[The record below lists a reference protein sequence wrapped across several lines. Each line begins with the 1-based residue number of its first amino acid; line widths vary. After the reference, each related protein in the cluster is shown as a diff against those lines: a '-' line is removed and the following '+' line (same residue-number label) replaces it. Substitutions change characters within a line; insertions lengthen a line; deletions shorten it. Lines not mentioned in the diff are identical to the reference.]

1 VDSSLLQRYR
11 TLTPIRCRGGLHLYA
26 ARDRATD
33 APRVLVTSP
42 GVPESEGRA
51 LLANVARVHRLAAGG
66 PIPDVAEEGLDGPAP
81 WIALDCDAVSDL
93 ESIAD
98 FVARTGDK
106 PSYEQGSSLSQAI
119 MDTMCRVHR
128 VRDPDGGAPVCL
140 GSWAMANVLF
150 STAGKLSIFGFGAGP
165 QPGAS
170 VAPEV
175 ASGAPPTPGA
185 DVYALLLFLRA
196 QAGLVRLPAA
206 ARRVFGG
213 RPLASDAK
221 IAVLFVWSNLKV
233 LAAPARLR
241 PDMAAM
247 LAQSQRLWRAVDV
260 HPDGEGFAAWIARA
274 IAAETQRRPDPFQS
288 APAAGILLG
297 RDAEWLQTPDGT
309 RHDIGGRRPLRRL
322 LLALAQ
328 ARCDRPGVPVS
339 VEEMLA
345 AGWPGESPLP
355 EAGRNRVY
363 VAVSAL
369 RNAGLGES
377 LQRWDSGYRI
387 DPQLRC
393 DFKSP

>member
-1 VDSSLLQRYR
+1 VKSALLERYR
-11 TLTPIRCRGGLHLYA
+11 TLTPIRCRGGLHLYG
-26 ARDRATD
+26 ARDRATG
-33 APRVLVTSP
+33 APRVLVMAP
-42 GVPESEGRA
+42 GVPSSEGRA
-51 LLANVARVHRLAAGG
+51 LLGNVARVHRLVADES
-66 PIPDVAEEGLDGPAP
+66 IPGVAEEGLDGPEP
-81 WIALDCDAVSDL
+81 WVALECDAVADL
-93 ESIAD
+93 ESLTD
-98 FVARTGDK
+98 FAARTGDK

-119 MDTMCRVHR
+119 METMCRVHR
-128 VRDPDGGAPVCL
+128 VRDPDSGGTVCL
-140 GSWAMANVLF
+140 GSWASANVLF
-150 STAGKLSIFGFGAGP
+150 SASGKLSIVGFGAGP

-196 QAGLVRLPAA
+196 HASSVRLPPV

-213 RPLASDAK
+213 RPLAGDAK
-221 IAVLFVWSNLKV
+221 VAVLFLWSNLKV

-247 LAQSQRLWRAVDV
+247 LAQSQRLWRAVDIQ
-260 HPDGEGFAAWIARA
+260 PDGEGFAAWIARA
-274 IAAETQRRPDPFQS
+274 IAAEIERRPDAS
-288 APAAGILLG
+288 GSGLEAGILLG
-297 RDAEWLQTPDGT
+297 RDAEWLQMPDGT
-309 RHDIGGRRPLRRL
+309 RHDMVGRRPLRRL

-328 ARCDRPGVPVS
+328 ARCDRPGLPVS
-339 VEEMLA
+339 VGEMLA

-377 LQRWDSGYRI
+377 LQRWDTGYRI

-393 DFKSP
+393 DFNSR